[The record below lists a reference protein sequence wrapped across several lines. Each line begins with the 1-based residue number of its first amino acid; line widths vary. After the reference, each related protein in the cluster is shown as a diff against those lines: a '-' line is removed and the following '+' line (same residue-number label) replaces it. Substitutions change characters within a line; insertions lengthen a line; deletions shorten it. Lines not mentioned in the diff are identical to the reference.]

1 MKYNYNGLWKL
12 LIDKNLK
19 KKDLMEKANIAS
31 STMAKM
37 GKGLPVKL
45 EVLARICKELNCN
58 VGDILHITYWGLMTW
73 KNYVLAHITRYYSKP
88 KSE

>member
-1 MKYNYNGLWKL
+1 MKYNYNGLWKI

-45 EVLARICKELNCN
+45 EVLARICELYNCN
-58 VGDILHITYWGLMTW
+58 IGDILTIEYEEHKL
-73 KNYVLAHITRYYSKP
+73 
-88 KSE
+88 